1 MPEKKRLSIR
11 FRKKKEMRDKNERF
25 CTERRLIKNSTR
37 SVFYRGVEQ
46 TYGFC
51 GDYDV
56 VFRTDAGVFQKTL
69 TLSKFEPGTQEIQ
82 LKNKEI

>member
-1 MPEKKRLSIR
+1 M
-11 FRKKKEMRDKNERF
+11 
-25 CTERRLIKNSTR
+25 
-37 SVFYRGVEQ
+37 FYRGVEQ

-82 LKNKEI
+82 LRNKEI